1 MSFNSVNGNEG
12 FSNIRNVTR
21 QIPNLNASDVKST
34 TLTTGSVVG
43 SVITGKSFGS
53 FPNGKLLKTV
63 ELETSST
70 NLSWMINNGYS
81 LALNISGTSTPF
93 QFKTATSL
101 VAATITGIGLVEA
114 SGDAQISI
122 GIDALSNPNTLP
134 AQILTSSP
142 YLTVNTGLY
151 VSSGMFNV
159 FGTTGYPNVLNGQA
173 NYYITLGTT
182 NGGNFTQ
189 GKVIVTLTYFTN

>member
-53 FPNGKLLKTV
+53 FPNGKQLKTV

-70 NLSWMINNGYS
+70 NLSWMINGTP

-114 SGDAQISI
+114 SGDAQIYI
-122 GIDALSNPNTLP
+122 GIDASSNPNYLP

-159 FGTTGYPNVLNGQA
+159 FGTTGYPNVLNLSGKLL
-173 NYYITLGTT
+173 YYIR
-182 NGGNFTQ
+182 NN
-189 GKVIVTLTYFTN
+189 